1 MDELN
6 KTAATKP
13 ETRPEAAKLQDAPR
27 RRVGSLTMGACLI
40 AAGIFFLCYYF
51 VPGFDWQLVVRIA
64 PAAAL
69 VLLGCE
75 VLFFAARPGRWKY
88 DFVSV
93 LVCLGLIAVCMCL
106 SFLPMVWSEIDPAR
120 GQNEMK
126 LSKAYTTQVY
136 EALRKE
142 NPDLRLR
149 DVYTDLYLYANSVD
163 DLQELQPGDGHLS
176 LTVMLY
182 GPYDSTGA
190 FAQDCRSVAGTVRA
204 GTLQPDELRIVWSPD
219 NDPGQSLD
227 SGTLQRVEQYTLELD
242 GTVQLDWTADEM
254 ERQVEVQYLMDE
266 ENEPEEDTAPSEEA
280 EPEAAVYSQ
289 SRGRELWESFEKI
302 LGVCEDERTDLLLI
316 AGDLFHRQP
325 LVRELKEVNYLFSE
339 LTATKVVLIA
349 GNHDHL
355 QKDSNYRSFEW
366 NDNVYPLFGKK
377 LEYVDFPELETAVYG
392 LSYYERE
399 ICQPLYD
406 DVAAAG
412 IEKNEILLAHGG
424 DDRHIPF
431 DKKKLSRSGFSYI
444 ALGHI
449 HKPQALQ
456 KDKMIYAGAL
466 EPIDQNDVGQH
477 GYVKG
482 ELKDGKAAIQWIP
495 FAGREYIHS
504 SVEVERSD
512 TEGSIRKRVKQLI
525 NEYGNENI
533 YKITLAGK
541 RDPDIAFEVNHLAEE
556 GCVLE
561 ILDETIPAYDFEKLY
576 AENKET
582 LLGRYIEKFAGCEEG
597 SVEYCALC
605 EGVEALLTGNRG

>member
-6 KTAATKP
+6 KTAATEP

-27 RRVGSLTMGACLI
+27 RRVGGLTLGACLI

-93 LVCLGLIAVCMCL
+93 LVCLVLIACCFGL
-106 SFLPMVWSEIDPAR
+106 SLLPAVWDEIDPAR

-163 DLQELQPGDGHLS
+163 DLQELQPSDGHLS

-254 ERQVEVQYLMDE
+254 ERQVEVQYLLDE

-280 EPEAAVYSQ
+280 EPEAA
-289 SRGRELWESFEKI
+289 
-302 LGVCEDERTDLLLI
+302 
-316 AGDLFHRQP
+316 A
-325 LVRELKEVNYLFSE
+325 
-339 LTATKVVLIA
+339 
-349 GNHDHL
+349 
-355 QKDSNYRSFEW
+355 
-366 NDNVYPLFGKK
+366 
-377 LEYVDFPELETAVYG
+377 
-392 LSYYERE
+392 
-399 ICQPLYD
+399 
-406 DVAAAG
+406 
-412 IEKNEILLAHGG
+412 
-424 DDRHIPF
+424 
-431 DKKKLSRSGFSYI
+431 
-444 ALGHI
+444 
-449 HKPQALQ
+449 
-456 KDKMIYAGAL
+456 
-466 EPIDQNDVGQH
+466 
-477 GYVKG
+477 
-482 ELKDGKAAIQWIP
+482 
-495 FAGREYIHS
+495 
-504 SVEVERSD
+504 
-512 TEGSIRKRVKQLI
+512 
-525 NEYGNENI
+525 
-533 YKITLAGK
+533 
-541 RDPDIAFEVNHLAEE
+541 
-556 GCVLE
+556 
-561 ILDETIPAYDFEKLY
+561 
-576 AENKET
+576 
-582 LLGRYIEKFAGCEEG
+582 
-597 SVEYCALC
+597 
-605 EGVEALLTGNRG
+605 